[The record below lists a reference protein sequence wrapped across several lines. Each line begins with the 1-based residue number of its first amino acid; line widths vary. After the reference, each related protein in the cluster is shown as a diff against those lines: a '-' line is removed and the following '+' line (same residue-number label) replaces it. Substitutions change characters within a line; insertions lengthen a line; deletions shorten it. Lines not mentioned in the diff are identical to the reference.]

1 MEQQPG
7 WHVEQDSHQFLNPTR
22 SRWEQKTSSSCQAIR
37 SRNDWDSTLAK
48 ERLTCS
54 SEHAQEASEV
64 EASSTQTK
72 TASRSGWS
80 WEEMTF
86 PLIRPNPTIS
96 WINSD
101 TTRRCSGSSKTGK
114 PSNMTHT

>member
-48 ERLTCS
+48 ERPTSS
-54 SEHAQEASEV
+54 SEHAQEDC
-64 EASSTQTK
+64 EAEAFCTQTK
-72 TASRSGWS
+72 TALHSAWL
-80 WEEMTF
+80 WEGKTF
-86 PLIRPNPTIS
+86 PHTRLNPTAS
-96 WINSD
+96 WTN
-101 TTRRCSGSSKTGK
+101 
-114 PSNMTHT
+114 

>member
-48 ERLTCS
+48 ERPTSS

-72 TASRSGWS
+72 TASRSAWS
-80 WEEMTF
+80 WEGMTF
-86 PLIRPNPTIS
+86 PHIRPNPTAS

-101 TTRRCSGSSKTGK
+101 NTRRRSGSSEEGK
-114 PSNMTHT
+114 LSSMMHT